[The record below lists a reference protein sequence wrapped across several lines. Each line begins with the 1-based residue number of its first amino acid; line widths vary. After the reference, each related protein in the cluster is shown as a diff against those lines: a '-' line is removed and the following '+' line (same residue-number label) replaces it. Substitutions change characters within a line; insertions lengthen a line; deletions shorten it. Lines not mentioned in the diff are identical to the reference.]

1 MRLISVLFLAA
12 TIGLAPQAHAQS
24 VQRIAVVVNDEV
36 VSVRDLRDRI
46 RLVLFLSGIADTRE
60 SRRRIANQVVR
71 TLVDERL
78 QLQEAK
84 KRGLTVSDDEVA
96 LALAEMERA
105 NRMAPGGLSSVL
117 AESRVSQES
126 LRAQFRARIAWSKL
140 VRRRLAPRIDI
151 GDEEVTA
158 FLARLEASQGE
169 EAYRLG
175 EILLPVSRGDDEAT
189 VRNAALRMVA
199 QIREGARFGALARQ
213 FSRTATAAVGGDLG
227 WAARSDLDP
236 AVAAAVAKLAPGDV
250 LDPIRTVSGFRILT
264 LTERR
269 DAAADPKEAA
279 LDLRQILVP
288 LADEAKPA
296 RIAARLKQA
305 ASAARVIEGC
315 EDLGAVAEALGAG
328 APRNLGTL
336 RPSELSAAIREN
348 IAEVGDGRAGVPIRV
363 PGGIA
368 LFAVCGR
375 VQPRSTLPDRETVAR
390 RLRDQ
395 RLNLAAQRYLRDL
408 RSAAVVDIRI

>member
-1 MRLISVLFLAA
+1 MRLISALFLAA
-12 TIGLAPQAHAQS
+12 TIGLAPHAQAQS

-60 SRRRIANQVVR
+60 SRRRIATQVVR

-84 KRGLTVSDDEVA
+84 KRGLSVSDDEVA
-96 LALAEMERA
+96 LAVADMERA

-117 AESRVSQES
+117 GENRVSQDS
-126 LRAQFRARIAWSKL
+126 LHAQFRARIAWSKL
-140 VRRRLAPRIDI
+140 VSRRLARRIDI

-158 FLARLEASQGE
+158 VLARLEASQGE

-175 EILLPVSRGDDEAT
+175 EILLPVSRRDDEAA
-189 VRNAALRMVA
+189 VRNAAERMVA

-236 AVAAAVAKLAPGDV
+236 AVAAAIADLAPGDV

-264 LTERR
+264 LIERR
-269 DAAADPKEAA
+269 DAAADPNEAA
-279 LDLRQILVP
+279 LDLRQIFVP
-288 LADEAKPA
+288 VADDAEPA
-296 RIAARLKQA
+296 RVASRLERAAA
-305 ASAARVIEGC
+305 AARVIEGC

-328 APRNLGTL
+328 APRDLGTL

-348 IAEVGDGRAGVPIRV
+348 IAEVGVGQAGAPVRV
-363 PGGIA
+363 GGGIA

-375 VQPRSTLPDRETVAR
+375 VQPRSALPDRETVAR
-390 RLRDQ
+390 RLRDR

-408 RSAAVVDIRI
+408 RSAAIVDIRI